1 MNKTSR
7 LSFRIEASV
16 SKRIDELINL
26 NPDIR
31 DRTDF
36 GTKSV
41 MYYLNALNKE
51 EEDMT
56 LVIRALISLAENMDM
71 KDDAQV
77 KRLRKEFDTYI
88 AEFKKY

>member
-16 SKRIDELINL
+16 SQRIDELINL

-56 LVIRALISLAENMDM
+56 LVIRALISLAGNLDM
-71 KDDAQV
+71 KDDAHI
-77 KRLRKEFDTYI
+77 KKLKKAFDSYITEFN
-88 AEFKKY
+88 KY

>member
-7 LSFRIEASV
+7 LSFRIEANV
-16 SKRIDELINL
+16 SQRIDELINL

-41 MYYLNALNKE
+41 MYYLNALEKE

-56 LVIRALISLAENMDM
+56 LVIKALISLAESLDM
-71 KDDAQV
+71 KNDANV
-77 KRLRKEFDTYI
+77 KKLKKAFDAYNVD
-88 AEFKKY
+88 FNKY

>member
-16 SKRIDELINL
+16 SQRIDELINL

-41 MYYLNALNKE
+41 MYYLNALNKD

-56 LVIRALISLAENMDM
+56 LVIRALISLAENMNM
-71 KDDAQV
+71 KDDANV
-77 KRLRKEFDTYI
+77 KKLKKAFNAYI
-88 AEFKKY
+88 AEFNKY

>member
-16 SKRIDELINL
+16 SQRIDELINL

-71 KDDAQV
+71 KDEAQV
-77 KRLRKEFDTYI
+77 KKLRKAFDEYISEFN
-88 AEFKKY
+88 KY

>member
-16 SKRIDELINL
+16 SQRIDELINL

-71 KDDAQV
+71 KDEAQV
-77 KRLRKEFDTYI
+77 KKLRKAFDDYISEFN
-88 AEFKKY
+88 KY